1 MVNLITGPRGSGKTQ
16 QMIDLA
22 NEKVKTSNGNVVFIK
37 KSHKDTYTVD
47 FNIRV
52 IRMADYPDVLTLE
65 EFVGFLYGM
74 AAGNHDIEAV
84 FIDSVLKQANI
95 TLESLA
101 AFLHKLNKI
110 STENNIDFISAS
122 ARIKKIFPESIHL
135 IVQLSANC
143 CIYILSTVT
152 CTAKRFTALLTVNRF
167 LILLLYCFHFGKRQN
182 RIALFAFF
190 IFYRH
195 LISHVIADN
204 VNKINN
210 RHIKYIVRSFHHNIV
225 M

>member
-1 MVNLITGPRGSGKTQ
+1 MVYLVTGPRGSGKTQ

-84 FIDSVLKQANI
+84 FIDSFLKQANI

-110 STENNIDFISAS
+110 STENNIDFYLSISAD
-122 ARIKKIFPESIHL
+122 KKDIPGIDS
-135 IVQLSANC
+135 SDC
-143 CIYILSTVT
+143 TV
-152 CTAKRFTALLTVNRF
+152 V
-167 LILLLYCFHFGKRQN
+167 
-182 RIALFAFF
+182 
-190 IFYRH
+190 
-195 LISHVIADN
+195 S
-204 VNKINN
+204 
-210 RHIKYIVRSFHHNIV
+210 
-225 M
+225 

>member
-1 MVNLITGPRGSGKTQ
+1 MVYLVTGPRGSGKTQ

-74 AAGNHDIEAV
+74 AAGNHAIEAV

-110 STENNIDFISAS
+110 STENNIDFYLSISAD
-122 ARIKKIFPESIHL
+122 KKDIPGIDS
-135 IVQLSANC
+135 SDC
-143 CIYILSTVT
+143 TV
-152 CTAKRFTALLTVNRF
+152 V
-167 LILLLYCFHFGKRQN
+167 
-182 RIALFAFF
+182 
-190 IFYRH
+190 
-195 LISHVIADN
+195 S
-204 VNKINN
+204 
-210 RHIKYIVRSFHHNIV
+210 
-225 M
+225 

>member
-1 MVNLITGPRGSGKTQ
+1 MVYLVTGPRGSGKTQ

-22 NEKVKTSNGNVVFIK
+22 NEKVITSNGNVVFIK

-110 STENNIDFISAS
+110 STENNIDFYLSISAD
-122 ARIKKIFPESIHL
+122 KKDIPGIDS
-135 IVQLSANC
+135 SDC
-143 CIYILSTVT
+143 TV
-152 CTAKRFTALLTVNRF
+152 V
-167 LILLLYCFHFGKRQN
+167 
-182 RIALFAFF
+182 
-190 IFYRH
+190 
-195 LISHVIADN
+195 S
-204 VNKINN
+204 
-210 RHIKYIVRSFHHNIV
+210 
-225 M
+225 

>member
-1 MVNLITGPRGSGKTQ
+1 MVYLVTGPRGSGKTQ

-65 EFVGFLYGM
+65 EFVGFLYGL

-110 STENNIDFISAS
+110 STENNIDFYLSISAD
-122 ARIKKIFPESIHL
+122 KKDIPGIDS
-135 IVQLSANC
+135 SDC
-143 CIYILSTVT
+143 TV
-152 CTAKRFTALLTVNRF
+152 V
-167 LILLLYCFHFGKRQN
+167 
-182 RIALFAFF
+182 
-190 IFYRH
+190 
-195 LISHVIADN
+195 S
-204 VNKINN
+204 
-210 RHIKYIVRSFHHNIV
+210 
-225 M
+225 

>member
-1 MVNLITGPRGSGKTQ
+1 MVYLVTGPRGSGKTQ

-110 STENNIDFISAS
+110 STENNIDFYLIISAD
-122 ARIKKIFPESIHL
+122 KKDIPGIDS
-135 IVQLSANC
+135 SDC
-143 CIYILSTVT
+143 TV
-152 CTAKRFTALLTVNRF
+152 V
-167 LILLLYCFHFGKRQN
+167 
-182 RIALFAFF
+182 
-190 IFYRH
+190 
-195 LISHVIADN
+195 S
-204 VNKINN
+204 
-210 RHIKYIVRSFHHNIV
+210 
-225 M
+225 

>member
-1 MVNLITGPRGSGKTQ
+1 MVYLVTGPRGSGKTQ

-22 NEKVKTSNGNVVFIK
+22 NEKAKTSNGNVVFIK

-110 STENNIDFISAS
+110 STENNIDFYLSISAD
-122 ARIKKIFPESIHL
+122 KKDIPGIDS
-135 IVQLSANC
+135 SDC
-143 CIYILSTVT
+143 TV
-152 CTAKRFTALLTVNRF
+152 V
-167 LILLLYCFHFGKRQN
+167 
-182 RIALFAFF
+182 
-190 IFYRH
+190 
-195 LISHVIADN
+195 S
-204 VNKINN
+204 
-210 RHIKYIVRSFHHNIV
+210 
-225 M
+225 

>member
-1 MVNLITGPRGSGKTQ
+1 MVYLVTGPRGSGKTQ

-65 EFVGFLYGM
+65 EFVGFLNGM

-110 STENNIDFISAS
+110 STENNIDFYLSISAD
-122 ARIKKIFPESIHL
+122 KKDIPGIDS
-135 IVQLSANC
+135 SDC
-143 CIYILSTVT
+143 TV
-152 CTAKRFTALLTVNRF
+152 V
-167 LILLLYCFHFGKRQN
+167 
-182 RIALFAFF
+182 
-190 IFYRH
+190 
-195 LISHVIADN
+195 S
-204 VNKINN
+204 
-210 RHIKYIVRSFHHNIV
+210 
-225 M
+225 

>member
-1 MVNLITGPRGSGKTQ
+1 MVYLVTGPRGSGKTQ

-22 NEKVKTSNGNVVFIK
+22 NEKVKPSNGNVVFIK

-110 STENNIDFISAS
+110 STENNIDFYLSISAD
-122 ARIKKIFPESIHL
+122 KKDIPGIDS
-135 IVQLSANC
+135 SDC
-143 CIYILSTVT
+143 TV
-152 CTAKRFTALLTVNRF
+152 V
-167 LILLLYCFHFGKRQN
+167 
-182 RIALFAFF
+182 
-190 IFYRH
+190 
-195 LISHVIADN
+195 S
-204 VNKINN
+204 
-210 RHIKYIVRSFHHNIV
+210 
-225 M
+225 

>member
-1 MVNLITGPRGSGKTQ
+1 MVYLVTGPRGSGKTQ

-110 STENNIDFISAS
+110 STENNIDFYLSISAD
-122 ARIKKIFPESIHL
+122 IKDIPGIDS
-135 IVQLSANC
+135 SDC
-143 CIYILSTVT
+143 TV
-152 CTAKRFTALLTVNRF
+152 V
-167 LILLLYCFHFGKRQN
+167 
-182 RIALFAFF
+182 
-190 IFYRH
+190 
-195 LISHVIADN
+195 S
-204 VNKINN
+204 
-210 RHIKYIVRSFHHNIV
+210 
-225 M
+225 

>member
-1 MVNLITGPRGSGKTQ
+1 MVYLVTGPRGSGKTQ

-101 AFLHKLNKI
+101 AFLHKLNMI
-110 STENNIDFISAS
+110 STENNIDFYLSISAD
-122 ARIKKIFPESIHL
+122 KKDIPGIDS
-135 IVQLSANC
+135 SDC
-143 CIYILSTVT
+143 TV
-152 CTAKRFTALLTVNRF
+152 V
-167 LILLLYCFHFGKRQN
+167 
-182 RIALFAFF
+182 
-190 IFYRH
+190 
-195 LISHVIADN
+195 S
-204 VNKINN
+204 
-210 RHIKYIVRSFHHNIV
+210 
-225 M
+225 

>member
-1 MVNLITGPRGSGKTQ
+1 MVYLVTGPRGSGKTQ
-16 QMIDLA
+16 HMIDLA

-110 STENNIDFISAS
+110 STENNIDFYLSISAD
-122 ARIKKIFPESIHL
+122 KKDIPGIDS
-135 IVQLSANC
+135 SDC
-143 CIYILSTVT
+143 TV
-152 CTAKRFTALLTVNRF
+152 V
-167 LILLLYCFHFGKRQN
+167 
-182 RIALFAFF
+182 
-190 IFYRH
+190 
-195 LISHVIADN
+195 S
-204 VNKINN
+204 
-210 RHIKYIVRSFHHNIV
+210 
-225 M
+225 

>member
-1 MVNLITGPRGSGKTQ
+1 MVYLVTGPRGSGKTQ

-95 TLESLA
+95 TPESLA

-110 STENNIDFISAS
+110 STENNIDFYLSISAD
-122 ARIKKIFPESIHL
+122 KKDIPGIDS
-135 IVQLSANC
+135 SDC
-143 CIYILSTVT
+143 TV
-152 CTAKRFTALLTVNRF
+152 V
-167 LILLLYCFHFGKRQN
+167 
-182 RIALFAFF
+182 
-190 IFYRH
+190 
-195 LISHVIADN
+195 S
-204 VNKINN
+204 
-210 RHIKYIVRSFHHNIV
+210 
-225 M
+225 

>member
-1 MVNLITGPRGSGKTQ
+1 MVYLVTGPRGSGKTQ

-52 IRMADYPDVLTLE
+52 IRMADYPDVLTFE

-110 STENNIDFISAS
+110 STENNIDFYLSISAD
-122 ARIKKIFPESIHL
+122 KKDIPGIDS
-135 IVQLSANC
+135 SDC
-143 CIYILSTVT
+143 TV
-152 CTAKRFTALLTVNRF
+152 V
-167 LILLLYCFHFGKRQN
+167 
-182 RIALFAFF
+182 
-190 IFYRH
+190 
-195 LISHVIADN
+195 S
-204 VNKINN
+204 
-210 RHIKYIVRSFHHNIV
+210 
-225 M
+225 

>member
-1 MVNLITGPRGSGKTQ
+1 MVYLVTGPRGSGKTQ

-101 AFLHKLNKI
+101 AFLHNLNKI
-110 STENNIDFISAS
+110 STENNIDFYLSISAD
-122 ARIKKIFPESIHL
+122 KKDIPGIDS
-135 IVQLSANC
+135 SDC
-143 CIYILSTVT
+143 TV
-152 CTAKRFTALLTVNRF
+152 V
-167 LILLLYCFHFGKRQN
+167 
-182 RIALFAFF
+182 
-190 IFYRH
+190 
-195 LISHVIADN
+195 S
-204 VNKINN
+204 
-210 RHIKYIVRSFHHNIV
+210 
-225 M
+225 

>member
-1 MVNLITGPRGSGKTQ
+1 MVYLVTGPRGSGKTQ

-52 IRMADYPDVLTLE
+52 IRMADYPDILTLE
-65 EFVGFLYGM
+65 EFVGFLQGM

-84 FIDSVLKQANI
+84 FIDIVFKQANI

-110 STENNIDFISAS
+110 STENNIDFYLSISAD
-122 ARIKKIFPESIHL
+122 KKDIPGIDS
-135 IVQLSANC
+135 SDC
-143 CIYILSTVT
+143 TV
-152 CTAKRFTALLTVNRF
+152 V
-167 LILLLYCFHFGKRQN
+167 
-182 RIALFAFF
+182 
-190 IFYRH
+190 
-195 LISHVIADN
+195 S
-204 VNKINN
+204 
-210 RHIKYIVRSFHHNIV
+210 
-225 M
+225 

>member
-1 MVNLITGPRGSGKTQ
+1 MVYLVTGPRGSGKTQ

-22 NEKVKTSNGNVVFIK
+22 NENVKTSNGNVVFIK

-110 STENNIDFISAS
+110 STENNIDFYLSISAD
-122 ARIKKIFPESIHL
+122 KKDIPGIDS
-135 IVQLSANC
+135 SDC
-143 CIYILSTVT
+143 TV
-152 CTAKRFTALLTVNRF
+152 V
-167 LILLLYCFHFGKRQN
+167 
-182 RIALFAFF
+182 
-190 IFYRH
+190 
-195 LISHVIADN
+195 S
-204 VNKINN
+204 
-210 RHIKYIVRSFHHNIV
+210 
-225 M
+225 

>member
-1 MVNLITGPRGSGKTQ
+1 MVYLVTGPRGSGKTQ

-65 EFVGFLYGM
+65 GFVGFLYGM

-110 STENNIDFISAS
+110 STENNIDFYLSISAD
-122 ARIKKIFPESIHL
+122 KKDIPGIDS
-135 IVQLSANC
+135 SDC
-143 CIYILSTVT
+143 TV
-152 CTAKRFTALLTVNRF
+152 V
-167 LILLLYCFHFGKRQN
+167 
-182 RIALFAFF
+182 
-190 IFYRH
+190 
-195 LISHVIADN
+195 S
-204 VNKINN
+204 
-210 RHIKYIVRSFHHNIV
+210 
-225 M
+225 

>member
-1 MVNLITGPRGSGKTQ
+1 MVYLVTARGSGKTQ

-110 STENNIDFISAS
+110 STENNIDFYLSISAD
-122 ARIKKIFPESIHL
+122 KKDIPGIDS
-135 IVQLSANC
+135 SDC
-143 CIYILSTVT
+143 TV
-152 CTAKRFTALLTVNRF
+152 V
-167 LILLLYCFHFGKRQN
+167 
-182 RIALFAFF
+182 
-190 IFYRH
+190 
-195 LISHVIADN
+195 S
-204 VNKINN
+204 
-210 RHIKYIVRSFHHNIV
+210 
-225 M
+225 

>member
-1 MVNLITGPRGSGKTQ
+1 MVYLVTGPRGSGKTQ

-74 AAGNHDIEAV
+74 VAGNHDIEAV

-110 STENNIDFISAS
+110 STENNIDFYLSISAD
-122 ARIKKIFPESIHL
+122 KKDIPGIDS
-135 IVQLSANC
+135 SDC
-143 CIYILSTVT
+143 TV
-152 CTAKRFTALLTVNRF
+152 V
-167 LILLLYCFHFGKRQN
+167 
-182 RIALFAFF
+182 
-190 IFYRH
+190 
-195 LISHVIADN
+195 S
-204 VNKINN
+204 
-210 RHIKYIVRSFHHNIV
+210 
-225 M
+225 

>member
-1 MVNLITGPRGSGKTQ
+1 MVYLVTGPRGSGKTQ
-16 QMIDLA
+16 QMIDRA

-110 STENNIDFISAS
+110 STENNIDFYLSISAD
-122 ARIKKIFPESIHL
+122 KKDIPGIDS
-135 IVQLSANC
+135 SDC
-143 CIYILSTVT
+143 TV
-152 CTAKRFTALLTVNRF
+152 V
-167 LILLLYCFHFGKRQN
+167 
-182 RIALFAFF
+182 
-190 IFYRH
+190 
-195 LISHVIADN
+195 S
-204 VNKINN
+204 
-210 RHIKYIVRSFHHNIV
+210 
-225 M
+225 

>member
-1 MVNLITGPRGSGKTQ
+1 MVYLVTGPRGSGKTQ

-110 STENNIDFISAS
+110 STENNIDFYLSISA
-122 ARIKKIFPESIHL
+122 
-135 IVQLSANC
+135 
-143 CIYILSTVT
+143 
-152 CTAKRFTALLTVNRF
+152 
-167 LILLLYCFHFGKRQN
+167 G
-182 RIALFAFF
+182 
-190 IFYRH
+190 
-195 LISHVIADN
+195 
-204 VNKINN
+204 
-210 RHIKYIVRSFHHNIV
+210 
-225 M
+225 

>member
-1 MVNLITGPRGSGKTQ
+1 MVYLVTGPRGSGKTQ

-65 EFVGFLYGM
+65 EFVGFLYAM

-110 STENNIDFISAS
+110 STENNIDFYLSISAD
-122 ARIKKIFPESIHL
+122 KKDIPGIDS
-135 IVQLSANC
+135 SDC
-143 CIYILSTVT
+143 TV
-152 CTAKRFTALLTVNRF
+152 V
-167 LILLLYCFHFGKRQN
+167 
-182 RIALFAFF
+182 
-190 IFYRH
+190 
-195 LISHVIADN
+195 S
-204 VNKINN
+204 
-210 RHIKYIVRSFHHNIV
+210 
-225 M
+225 